1 MAMAPTAV
9 KLSGWGMS
17 LLNAATRIRVMAA
30 IYRVFI
36 SKRFRAKVTEMIF
49 KARKKAVIV
58 G

>member
-9 KLSGWGMS
+9 KLSGWGMRR
-17 LLNAATRIRVMAA
+17 LKAAIRIRVMAA

-49 KARKKAVIV
+49 KARRKAAIV
-58 G
+58 V